1 MKKKKLPKKPPK
13 PKQPQPNVTMP
24 VDFVL
29 DNFVDLSLDEKSVS
43 KQIFSETLNCMLDVY
58 MNSQRYILFKF
69 KGCSCVVCGMTATRC
84 ELVSGGGNVKR
95 SHWNFIGD
103 LNGVPTVLT
112 KDHIIPLSLGGKDV
126 IENYQPMCMRCNV
139 KKDKRIISVDDLK
152 RELEQCEIEI

>member
-1 MKKKKLPKKPPK
+1 MK
-13 PKQPQPNVTMP
+13 
-24 VDFVL
+24 
-29 DNFVDLSLDEKSVS
+29 
-43 KQIFSETLNCMLDVY
+43 
-58 MNSQRYILFKF
+58 
-69 KGCSCVVCGMTATRC
+69 
-84 ELVSGGGNVKR
+84 LVSGGGNVKR